1 MSLHGPKLDDRS
13 FQDLVDHAKR
23 YVQHRNP
30 HWTDHNVSDP
40 GVTVIEAAADMV
52 DQLLY
57 RLNRVPELLRLR
69 FMELVGMQLRPPQPA
84 SAAMTFEL
92 ARAVAEPLAIP
103 EGSEVA
109 TAGAEPVSFHTIE
122 PVLIPAVNARRA
134 LIAGA
139 AADMLSDATPLL
151 IPSPASQPSSEPVE
165 IFQTGARTDELWIGL
180 TAPAP
185 RCLVRL
191 DFTLTPRT
199 GRIDPNDPPWEWLY
213 STRGGLVQIPPADL
227 RDGTGGF
234 NRNGSIDIHLGPDAA
249 PMSPPKRLDDDR
261 GAPALQWIVCRNNDF
276 PESPL
281 LSTIRASVMGVTA
294 LAEAACFSD
303 TIYLGE
309 SDATAHQRFPIAG
322 GNIVPADTPP
332 LVEVSA
338 EVDGETRWY
347 QWQVVDHFAE
357 TGPSDAHCRIDYQTN
372 SVEFGPEVLQPDGSL
387 RVYGRTPGNGAGV
400 RITGHRVVQ
409 LSTLAVGVGEVRVKR
424 SVPGPIAKV
433 YNRRPI
439 RPGQPAESVEDAAER
454 LPITLRTRDRA
465 VTATDFELLT
475 VQAAPD
481 AIASA
486 ACVKVDAAATAR
498 VVVVPRMAAGPVG
511 ITDFNLTE
519 DARDRVVDY
528 LEPRRLL
535 GWQVDL
541 AEITPRPVSIE
552 VTVEVPPRQDESET
566 RAKVEQALWT
576 FLHPNLG
583 GHGRDGWPLGGE
595 LVEDDLRAIIR
606 QIPGVRLLQLDLFDS
621 ADLLSATAKTERIQ
635 FEHSQAK
642 TELPVLGY
650 ESLKVLVSVDA

>member
-1 MSLHGPKLDDRS
+1 MSLHGPKLDDRT

-69 FMELVGMQLRPPQPA
+69 FMELVGMQLRPPRPA
-84 SAAMTFEL
+84 SAAITFEL
-92 ARAVAEPLAIP
+92 ARAVAEPLHVP
-103 EGSEVA
+103 EGTEVA
-109 TAGAEPVSFHTIE
+109 TAGAEPIAFHTIE
-122 PVLIPAVNARRA
+122 PVTIPALTAQRT
-134 LIAGA
+134 LIAGS
-139 AADMLSDATPLL
+139 AADVMTDATDLL
-151 IPSPASQPSSEPVE
+151 IPSPAASTPPDPVA

-180 TAPAP
+180 TGAAA

-191 DFTLTPRT
+191 EFTLTPRT
-199 GRIDPNDPPWEWLY
+199 GRIDPNDPPWEWFY
-213 STRGGLVQIPPADL
+213 STRGGLVPVPPADL
-227 RDGTGGF
+227 GDTTGGF
-234 NRNGSIDIHLGPDAA
+234 NRNGYIDIHLGADAGRMA
-249 PMSPPKRLDDDR
+249 PPKRLDDNR
-261 GAPALQWIVCRNNDF
+261 GSPALQWIVCRNNDF

-281 LSTIRASVMGVTA
+281 ISTIRASVMGVTA
-294 LAEAACFSD
+294 TAEAACFNG
-303 TIYLGE
+303 TVYLGE
-309 SDATAHQRFPIAG
+309 SDATAHQRFPIKSG
-322 GNIVPADTPP
+322 DIVPADTPP
-332 LVEVSA
+332 VVEVSA
-338 EVDGETRWY
+338 EVDGETHWY

-357 TGPSDAHCRIDYQTN
+357 SGPNDAHCRIDYQTN
-372 SVEFGPEVLQPDGSL
+372 SVEFGPEILQPDGSL
-387 RVYGRTPGNGAGV
+387 QVYGRTPRDGAGI
-400 RITGHRVVQ
+400 RIGGHRVVQ
-409 LSTLAVGVGEVRVKR
+409 SSTMPVGVGEVRVKR
-424 SVPGPIAKV
+424 SVPAPIAKV

-439 RPGQPAESVEDAAER
+439 RPGQPAESVEDAAAR

-511 ITDFNLTE
+511 PEDFALSE
-519 DARDRVVDY
+519 DARARVIDY

-541 AEITPRPVSIE
+541 AEITARPVAIE
-552 VTVEVPPRQDESET
+552 VTVELPPGQDP
-566 RAKVEQALWT
+566 AKATGQIEHALWT

-583 GHGRDGWPLGGE
+583 GHGRDGWPLGSE
-595 LVEDDLRAIIR
+595 LVDDDLRSLVRA
-606 QIPGVRLLQLDLFDS
+606 IPGLRLSQLDLFDS
-621 ADLLSATAKTERIQ
+621 ADLSSATARTERIA
-635 FEHSQAK
+635 FEHSQTK

-650 ESLKVLVSVDA
+650 ESLKVWVTIDA